1 MRGKRAPKRDIA
13 PDSVYASVTVT
24 RLINIVLLHGKKTL
38 AEKFVYGALTDAS
51 NALKKTPME
60 VLDGALNNVKPSL
73 EVRSR
78 RVGGANY
85 QVPVPVEDRRQ
96 EALAFRWIVTSARKS
111 KGKDFQV
118 ALAEELVSAFKGEGQ
133 AVRMKQDTE
142 RMAEANKAF
151 AHFRW

>member
-1 MRGKRAPKRDIA
+1 MRGKRAPKRTIA
-13 PDSVYASVTVT
+13 PDSVYGSVTVT
-24 RLINIVLLHGKKTL
+24 RLINLVMLHGKKSL
-38 AEKFVYGALTDAS
+38 AEKYVYGALTSAS
-51 NALKKTPME
+51 AALKKTPME
-60 VLDGALNNVKPSL
+60 VLDGALSNVKPSL

-96 EALAFRWIVTSARKS
+96 EALAFRWIVMSARKS

-133 AVRMKQDTE
+133 AVRMKLDTE